1 MSRQNDWQNESV
13 TGQVLIGP
21 DIFSLTGPYFQPPL
35 VFFSFPQANVICLRL
50 QILSLVIAVWDAAA
64 MPQPFDPLPRFR
76 RAGSDAEL
84 FMS

>member
-21 DIFSLTGPYFQPPL
+21 DIFHFQPPL

-76 RAGSDAEL
+76 RAGSDAER